1 MAQGLA
7 VDRPVS
13 LRSQVMS
20 DQPIVNNASGRS
32 SESQSAESQSAENR
46 SAESL
51 PAESIEI
58 LQQEA
63 SAIWVEDV
71 SFYWPSGVAVLRN
84 CSLRVEPGEFCMLL
98 GNNGSGKSTL
108 LRLLA
113 GLLPRQLGTIHIQS
127 PVGFVFQNPDH
138 QLVMPTVGTD
148 VAFGLVKEQLT
159 LNEVRQRVEEALSA
173 VNLLHLQR
181 RAIYALSG
189 GQKQRVAIAGAI
201 AQHCQILL
209 LDEPTALLD
218 PDSQIDLVQQVQA
231 LVKSRGLTALWV
243 THRLAELDYCDRAFL
258 LEGGAVI
265 DHGDPQRLKQKM
277 KTNYLRG

>member
-1 MAQGLA
+1 
-7 VDRPVS
+7 
-13 LRSQVMS
+13 
-20 DQPIVNNASGRS
+20 
-32 SESQSAESQSAENR
+32 
-46 SAESL
+46 
-51 PAESIEI
+51 
-58 LQQEA
+58 
-63 SAIWVEDV
+63 
-71 SFYWPSGVAVLRN
+71 
-84 CSLRVEPGEFCMLL
+84 MLL

-113 GLLPRQLGTIHIQS
+113 NLLSRQAGNITTQG

-138 QLVMPTVGTD
+138 QLVMPTVGAD
-148 VAFGLVKEQLT
+148 VAFGLVKEKLSLSQI
-159 LNEVRQRVEEALSA
+159 RQRVEEALNA

-181 RAIYALSG
+181 RPIYALSG

-218 PDSQIDLVQQVQA
+218 PDSQIDLVRQVQA

-258 LEGGAVI
+258 LENGQVS
-265 DHGDPQRLKQKM
+265 DSGDPQRLKQKL
-277 KTNYLRG
+277 KSNYSTDQ